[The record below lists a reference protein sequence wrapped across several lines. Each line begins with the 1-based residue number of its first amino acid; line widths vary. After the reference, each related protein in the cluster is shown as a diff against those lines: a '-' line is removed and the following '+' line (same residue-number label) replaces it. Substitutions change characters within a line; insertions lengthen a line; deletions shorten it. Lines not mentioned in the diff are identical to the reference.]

1 MKIELR
7 KMKGNERLSPWQGIV
22 VREEMQGIDFIELRK
37 GAAAK
42 V

>member
-7 KMKGNERLSPWQGIV
+7 KMKGNERLSALRV

>member
-1 MKIELR
+1 
-7 KMKGNERLSPWQGIV
+7 MKGNERLSALRV

>member
-7 KMKGNERLSPWQGIV
+7 KMKGNERLSALLV